1 MGGRSHQEGGRL
13 FELALRRERG
23 DVNGGRPW
31 AGSRGLCPG
40 GAAGSRGLGQ
50 HRSQSFGA
58 STALCVGKRREEG
71 SALLRGC
78 CVVPPPHPE
87 RWSPPWVIDGA
98 PPGPLC
104 PCSCPL
110 PALHAKCPRSHL
122 PGNPFGGQQSPRA
135 PIPGGWRLRH
145 GQGGTGVPAFPLRH
159 QTRGWAP
166 FNVLR
171 APPGGRNPPRTRHSP
186 VTLRGTAHS
195 PRCGARAGC
204 K

>member
-1 MGGRSHQEGGRL
+1 MNSPCRGKGGMLPGGDPGL
-13 FELALRRERG
+13 GA
-23 DVNGGRPW
+23 GGC
-31 AGSRGLCPG
+31 AQG

-58 STALCVGKRREEG
+58 STALCVGKRREVG

-78 CVVPPPHPE
+78 CVVPPHCPE

-98 PPGPLC
+98 PPDPLC
-104 PCSCPL
+104 PCSCPV
-110 PALHAKCPRSHL
+110 PALHAKCPRSRL

-166 FNVLR
+166 LRVLR
-171 APPGGRNPPRTRHSP
+171 TPQRGHNPPGTWHGP

>member
-1 MGGRSHQEGGRL
+1 MNSPCRGKGGMLTGGTPGW
-13 FELALRRERG
+13 EQGA
-23 DVNGGRPW
+23 V
-31 AGSRGLCPG
+31 PG
-40 GAAGSRGLGQ
+40 GGCWEQGARAAPQPEG
-50 HRSQSFGA
+50 FGA

-98 PPGPLC
+98 PPDPLC

-110 PALHAKCPRSHL
+110 PALHAKCPRSRL

-166 FNVLR
+166 LRVLR
-171 APPGGRNPPRTRHSP
+171 LPPGDTTPPGTRPGP
-186 VTLRGTAHS
+186 VTLWGTAHS